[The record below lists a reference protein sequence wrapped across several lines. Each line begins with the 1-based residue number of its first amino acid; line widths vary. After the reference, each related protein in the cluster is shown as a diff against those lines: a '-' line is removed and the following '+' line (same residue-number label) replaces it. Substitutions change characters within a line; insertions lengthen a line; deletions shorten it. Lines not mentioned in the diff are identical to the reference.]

1 MDNKLLREIV
11 NFYKNEDLSQVTGYT
26 EDGFKSRVG
35 DDLFNK
41 ITIKINDYFKNILL
55 NTRNIDTNKLN
66 LDSFQELVYKNIND
80 QLNKIADSNIALE
93 KIDSIVNKS
102 LITATEQLKT
112 KFQTQISNI

>member
-41 ITIKINDYFKNILL
+41 ITP
-55 NTRNIDTNKLN
+55 
-66 LDSFQELVYKNIND
+66 
-80 QLNKIADSNIALE
+80 
-93 KIDSIVNKS
+93 
-102 LITATEQLKT
+102 
-112 KFQTQISNI
+112 